1 MMLNKKSYQ
10 LCSLFCL
17 FAVAAALSYGANFT
31 YDGVHRRDP
40 ISELEQRT
48 INATAE
54 IFCTDTKTGRQRAS
68 TGFFLNLGQDN
79 DAVIMVASGHSFR
92 NVVDNEYYTGCIF
105 KPYGSEQLFPLDNN
119 VSGDLVQENPAVYIK
134 NDWGISILSASLGT
148 SSTSAIQI
156 SRRSYEELHSLL
168 QSGLGEIKFYGRNML
183 PDQGETRIQI
193 SDNCSIWEPTPRAIL
208 GAGHSIYTN
217 CDSTGSS
224 SGGALVIELEDGSVE
239 AIGIMF
245 GAIHTVATVNRI
257 LGDNA
262 STMTIKDVEHAI
274 NYIPSPDTII
284 NIAVPL
290 IPGMREQSLSDLFDE
305 IMAL

>member
-1 MMLNKKSYQ
+1 MLSNKSTQ
-10 LCSLFCL
+10 LCGLFCL
-17 FAVAAALSYGANFT
+17 YLAATLSYGANFI
-31 YDGVHRRDP
+31 YDGINKRDP
-40 ISELEQRT
+40 ISEAELNT

-54 IFCTDTKTGRQRAS
+54 IFCTDTKTGKQRAS
-68 TGFFLNLGQDN
+68 TGFFLNLGQNN

-92 NVVDNEYYTGCIF
+92 NAADNEYYTGCIYR
-105 KPYGSEQLFPLDNN
+105 PYGSMQLFPLENN

-134 NDWGISILSASLGT
+134 NDWGVSILSAPQDT
-148 SSTSAIQI
+148 PRSAIQL
-156 SRRSYEELHSLL
+156 SNRSYEELHNML

-208 GAGHSIYTN
+208 GEGHSIYTN
-217 CDSTGSS
+217 CDSTASS
-224 SGGALVIELEDGSVE
+224 SGGALVIELDDGSVE

-245 GAIHTVATVNRI
+245 GAIHTVSTVNRI
-257 LGDNA
+257 LGENA

-274 NYIPSPDTII
+274 NFIPSPDTII

-290 IPGMREQSLSDLFDE
+290 IPGMREQSLSELFDE
-305 IMAL
+305 ILDL